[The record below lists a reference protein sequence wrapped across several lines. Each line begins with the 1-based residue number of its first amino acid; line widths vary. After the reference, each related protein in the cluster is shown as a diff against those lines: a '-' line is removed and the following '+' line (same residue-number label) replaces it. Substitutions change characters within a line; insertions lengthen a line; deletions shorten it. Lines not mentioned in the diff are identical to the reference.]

1 MFDYK
6 LLVSALIFVIIDSF
20 YLQLMKNYFQNQIKI
35 VQNSPMKINI
45 IGILSCYIF
54 LILGLNY
61 FIIKQ
66 NRSINDAFLFGLVIY
81 GVFETTNYA
90 IFKNWSI
97 VSVIIDTLWGGILF
111 AFTTYLTKFFFG
123 KL

>member
-97 VSVIIDTLWGGILF
+97 ISVIIDTLWGGILF
-111 AFTTYLTKFFFG
+111 ASTTYLTKLFFR

>member
-20 YLQLMKNYFQNQIKI
+20 YLQLMKNYFENQIKI

-90 IFKNWSI
+90 IFKNWSLI
-97 VSVIIDTLWGGILF
+97 SVIIDTLWGGILF
-111 AFTTYLTKFFFG
+111 ASTTYLTKLFFG

>member
-97 VSVIIDTLWGGILF
+97 ISVIIDTLWGGILF
-111 AFTTYLTKFFFG
+111 ASTTYLIKLFFR